1 MKKLVCAMMVA
12 ATAIIS
18 GNVVSAQGKF
28 GADSAECV
36 KYLSYYKEYYKQK
49 NYDAALPNW
58 RKAYKLC
65 PATANQTM
73 LIDGTSLMRRLIAKN
88 VRNAEY
94 KNQLVDTLM
103 ALHDKRAE
111 FYPKY
116 AQKAMNNKGMDL
128 IKYKQEDYGQL
139 YPELTKII
147 KDNGEN
153 VTSSLLV
160 LNMKA
165 AIELYKDQKLSAEE
179 VIATY
184 QNQIAILDAKDKS
197 SKPDAMDE
205 KIRTDMESL
214 FITSKVASC
223 DNLIALFTPRF
234 EADPENLDMAK
245 NIVKMMSSADD
256 CTSNELY
263 LQAATKMYQLEP
275 SAQSAFFLFKLNSA
289 RGNVEEAVKY
299 LEEAIASTQNDNLT
313 VADYNY
319 QLASF
324 CLHNNMLPKAY
335 EAAKKAAELDP
346 SIAGKAYFLIGSI
359 WSTVVCSGDEIAKRA
374 KYWVATDYM
383 IKAKNA
389 DESLASDCN
398 SMIGQF
404 SVYFPT
410 AADAFMYNLTD
421 GQSYTVSC
429 GGMRAATTVRTQK

>member
-1 MKKLVCAMMVA
+1 MKKLVFIMMTAVMVA
-12 ATAIIS
+12 LS
-18 GNVVSAQGKF
+18 GNTVSAQGKF

-73 LIDGTSLMRRLIAKN
+73 LIDGTNLMRRLIAKN
-88 VRNAEY
+88 ARNVEY
-94 KNQLVDTLM
+94 KNQLVDTLLT
-103 ALHDKRAE
+103 LHETRAE
-111 FYPKY
+111 YYPKY
-116 AQKAMNNKGMDL
+116 AVKALNNKGMDL
-128 IKYKQEDYGQL
+128 IKYKQEEYNVL
-139 YPELTKII
+139 YDELSAII
-147 KDNGEN
+147 ASNGDK

-165 AIELYKDQKLSAEE
+165 AIELYKAGNLDAEKVISA
-179 VIATY
+179 Y
-184 QNQIAILDAKDKS
+184 QNQIAILDAKAKAP
-197 SKPDAMDE
+197 KPNAMDE

-234 EADPENLDMAK
+234 EADPDNLDLAK
-245 NIVKMMSSADD
+245 NIVKMMSSADE
-256 CTSNELY
+256 CTSNDLY
-263 LQAATKMYQLEP
+263 LQAATKMYELEP
-275 SAQSAFFLFKLNSA
+275 SAQSAYFLFKLNSA
-289 RGNVEEAVKY
+289 RGNVDEAVRY
-299 LEEAIASTQNDNLT
+299 MDEALADAELDDVTK
-313 VADYNY
+313 ADYNY

-324 CLHNNMLPKAY
+324 CLHNNKLAKAF
-335 EAAKKAAELDP
+335 ESAKQSAEQDP
-346 SIAGKAYFLIGSI
+346 SNAGKAYFLMGSI
-359 WSTVVCSGDEIAKRA
+359 WSSVVCSGDEIAKRA

-389 DESLASDCN
+389 DETLATDCN

-429 GGMRAATTVRTQK
+429 GGMRATTTVRTQK